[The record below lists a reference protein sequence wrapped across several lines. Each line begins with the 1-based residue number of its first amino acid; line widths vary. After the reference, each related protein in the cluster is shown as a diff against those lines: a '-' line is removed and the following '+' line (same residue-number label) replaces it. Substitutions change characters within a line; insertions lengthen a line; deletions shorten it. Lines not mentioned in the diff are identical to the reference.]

1 VAGAGSAIPTVPP
14 DKNPIWPLG
23 VRGTVIST
31 VNGLV
36 ELAIYT
42 NPELTIWALAL
53 DGQAVAWQVDSGQRP
68 LVAAERNIRRD
79 GRVND
84 QYEVGAD
91 GDVVMM
97 DTDGWRAF
105 RRVRWA

>member
-1 VAGAGSAIPTVPP
+1 M
-14 DKNPIWPLG
+14 D
-23 VRGTVIST
+23 
-31 VNGLV
+31 GLV

-53 DGQAVAWQVDSGQRP
+53 DGRAVTWQVDSGQR
-68 LVAAERNIRRD
+68 LLITAERNIRRD

-84 QYEVGAD
+84 QYEVDAD
-91 GDVVMM
+91 GDVVMT
-97 DTDGWRAF
+97 DTGGWRAF

>member
-1 VAGAGSAIPTVPP
+1 V
-14 DKNPIWPLG
+14 D
-23 VRGTVIST
+23 
-31 VNGLV
+31 GLV

-42 NPELTIWALAL
+42 DPELTIWALAL
-53 DGQAVAWQVDSGQRP
+53 DRRAVTWQVDSGQRP
-68 LVAAERNIRRD
+68 LVTAERNIRD

-84 QYEVGAD
+84 QYEVDAD
-91 GDVVMM
+91 GDVVMT